1 MPTLSPEILEFL
13 KFFLANNQRFDSA
26 QQSVNVQSA
35 PGLSGGEQQ
44 SMDAFQSF
52 FKGLNDPNNPEPT
65 FSKFSFFS

>member
-13 KFFLANNQRFDSA
+13 KFFLSNNQRFDQA
-26 QQSVNVQSA
+26 QQTTDVQSS

-44 SMDAFQSF
+44 STNAFQAF
-52 FKGLNDPNNPEPT
+52 FKSLNDPNNPEPS